1 MVIGLSPVV
10 VNGAR
15 VFQRRGPHPVDFRGA
30 QDPHTGRPLAL
41 VGRLFQEVEAVDPY
55 R

>member
-30 QDPHTGRPLAL
+30 EDFDTGRALAL
-41 VGRLFQEVEAVDPY
+41 FGSRFQEVEAVEV
-55 R
+55 